1 MSEHLKANFEVKRKK
16 APKAEPE
23 PEKTTVV
30 EEFEREALRHLG
42 GSIAFVMKRKEFV
55 WTGEEKSNE

>member
-1 MSEHLKANFEVKRKK
+1 MSEHLKANFKVKRKK
-16 APKAEPE
+16 KSKSES
-23 PEKTTVV
+23 EKTTVV

-55 WTGEEKSNE
+55 WTGEEKAKE

>member
-1 MSEHLKANFEVKRKK
+1 MSEHLKANFKVKRKES
-16 APKAEPE
+16 PKSES
-23 PEKTTVV
+23 EKSTVV

-55 WTGEEKSNE
+55 WTGEEKAKE

>member
-1 MSEHLKANFEVKRKK
+1 MSEHLKANFKVKRKK
-16 APKAEPE
+16 SPKSE
-23 PEKTTVV
+23 PEKSTVV

-55 WTGEEKSNE
+55 WTGEEKAKE